1 MKKLFFITVHTC
13 VFLLRLG
20 LDTRYRRKF
29 NNNEAEMEIICSIVF
44 NIIFKRNVRPTWFN
58 RLFGTLST
66 LSNFTS
72 HSHNPQK
79 GMFCLLPTATAD
91 HMYQSKFN

>member
-44 NIIFKRNVRPTWFN
+44 EHHF
-58 RLFGTLST
+58 
-66 LSNFTS
+66 
-72 HSHNPQK
+72 QK
-79 GMFCLLPTATAD
+79 KCQTNLV
-91 HMYQSKFN
+91 Q